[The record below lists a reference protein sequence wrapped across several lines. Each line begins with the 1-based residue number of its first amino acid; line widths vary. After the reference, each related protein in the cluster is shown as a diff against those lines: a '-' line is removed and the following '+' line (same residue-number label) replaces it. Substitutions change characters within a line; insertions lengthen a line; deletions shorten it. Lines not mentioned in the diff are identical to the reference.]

1 MLPYK
6 IPNQNPNSAT
16 AGQKWTTYQPT
27 HLYQFPTLKKRTLFI
42 TNLSAKFIILV
53 MTTYVR
59 GMLLLLC
66 TRRKRV
72 WKLKIAS
79 KVHRKCTGHK
89 DSSWGLMYQKKKCRK
104 PMEFTKLHRIY
115 LHNSYNFTIFIYSV
129 WKRNPMYFGDKPCNI
144 YRLRGYP
151 MIIIRFPR
159 NL

>member
-1 MLPYK
+1 MLTFDALKIKQNTVVMHYWVWFDFQCIRRYFTRLYN
-6 IPNQNPNSAT
+6 IPNEKANSAT
-16 AGQKWTTYQPT
+16 AGQKCTTYQPT
-27 HLYQFPTLKKRTLFI
+27 DLYQFPTLKKRTLFI

-89 DSSWGLMYQKKKCRK
+89 DSSRGLMYQKIKNV
-104 PMEFTKLHRIY
+104 ESQFWL
-115 LHNSYNFTIFIYSV
+115 
-129 WKRNPMYFGDKPCNI
+129 
-144 YRLRGYP
+144 
-151 MIIIRFPR
+151 
-159 NL
+159 

>member
-1 MLPYK
+1 MFWLVYHHHAHK
-6 IPNQNPNSAT
+6 VLNLHGTIIKKFSKKRYFSRLYGIANLAT
-16 AGQKWTTYQPT
+16 ASQKCTTYQPT
-27 HLYQFPTLKKRTLFI
+27 DLYQFPTLKKRTLFI

-89 DSSWGLMYQKKKCRK
+89 DSSRGLMYQKIENVKSQ
-104 PMEFTKLHRIY
+104 F
-115 LHNSYNFTIFIYSV
+115 
-129 WKRNPMYFGDKPCNI
+129 
-144 YRLRGYP
+144 
-151 MIIIRFPR
+151 
-159 NL
+159 